1 MYAANSLIS
10 ILFLVLV
17 LAVSGI
23 PPFLGFWPKLLLL
36 QGFITDGDWLLV
48 FSILFNSL
56 LTLIAG
62 TRLWSHTFWRPRANP
77 HVPPQGLGGAVLL
90 TGTVIL
96 LSLFPNLLLKAAGTA
111 AGELLDPS
119 TYISAVGLS
128 P

>member
-1 MYAANSLIS
+1 M
-10 ILFLVLV
+10 
-17 LAVSGI
+17 
-23 PPFLGFWPKLLLL
+23 L

-62 TRLWSHTFWRPRANP
+62 TRLWSHIFWRPRANP